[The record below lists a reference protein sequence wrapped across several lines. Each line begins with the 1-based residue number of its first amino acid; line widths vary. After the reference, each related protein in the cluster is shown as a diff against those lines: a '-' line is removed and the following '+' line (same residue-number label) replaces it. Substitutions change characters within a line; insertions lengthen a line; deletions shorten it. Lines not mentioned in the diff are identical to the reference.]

1 MPEDSS
7 QPFRVFY
14 SWQSDLPKEG
24 NEKLIRAALDE
35 VVAALNG
42 DSDLHIQVTR
52 DEATSNLPGSPNIAA
67 AILEK
72 IRVADVFVCDLSKV
86 AEVTNAAGEVR
97 KYCNPNVAIELG
109 YAIRVLGWDR
119 IVLVFNKAHGKL
131 PDDLPFDARSHR
143 TLAYTCL
150 TETDAKGKP
159 TSACKAAMS
168 NARGQLKS
176 DLMAAMTEVLAHQP
190 KRPEAIV
197 TSSPADI
204 KRQRDV
210 EQLRKVFHWIH
221 LGVLGVYI
229 QRLGDFARATNA
241 GVMMYES
248 LRDLVADTRF
258 YLSDVELRKR
268 ILAFVTAWGNS
279 QKYAGNMEPGEQE
292 GQFLMPGDLSQSRE
306 QEKQVKYTMA
316 QAEPLRKALEEL
328 KAYVSENYVEI
339 DLTTAGEDGWKEYKA
354 EEAWTQAAR
363 KGTLKP

>member
-1 MPEDSS
+1 MPGSPS
-7 QPFRVFY
+7 QPFRIFY

-42 DSDLHIQVTR
+42 DPDMHVQVTR

-109 YAIRVLGWDR
+109 YAIRVLGWER

-131 PDDLPFDARSHR
+131 PDDLPFDARGHR

-150 TETDAKGKP
+150 TDLDAKGKP
-159 TSACKAAMS
+159 TAACKAAMS

-176 DLMAAMTEVLAHQP
+176 DLLTAMKEVLAHQP
-190 KRPEAIV
+190 PKPEAV
-197 TSSPADI
+197 TAPTPAAL
-204 KRQRDV
+204 KRERDV
-210 EQLRKVFHWIH
+210 KQLREVFQWIH
-221 LGVLGVYI
+221 LGVLGVFI
-229 QRLGDFARATNA
+229 ERLGRYARATNA
-241 GVMMYES
+241 GVFMYERM
-248 LRDLVADTRF
+248 RDLLADTRF
-258 YLSDVELRKR
+258 YLSDKELRKR
-268 ILAFVTAWGNS
+268 IEAFVTAFGNS
-279 QKYAGNMEPGEQE
+279 QKYADEMVPGEQE
-292 GQFLMPGDLSQSRE
+292 SQFDMPGDLYQSRE

-316 QAEPLRKALEEL
+316 QAEPLRKALEDL
-328 KAYVSENYVEI
+328 KAYVAEDYVEI
-339 DLTTAGEDGWKEYKA
+339 DLATTGEEGFKEY
-354 EEAWTQAAR
+354 EEYEAMMQSAL
-363 KGTLKP
+363 KGRWKP